1 MAGTETKV
9 AGWRRPLA
17 MACVIV
23 ATLVAF
29 LAILAI
35 WVNRQALNTDNWTRT
50 SSQLLQQPV
59 VRDQLAARLTEEL
72 YTSVDVEG
80 ALRDALPPRAEI
92 LAAPAANAL
101 RTQVEKT
108 ARKALA
114 RPDVQ
119 ALWVDAN
126 RNAHEQ
132 LLLALEGGGDT
143 VSTRNGEVVLDV
155 SRLLGRLQEEVGV
168 GGRLRKVLPASASQ
182 VTLMRSDELKA
193 AQTGLRVLKPL
204 PVILIVLSLALF
216 GAALA
221 VAPGWRRRA
230 LRAYGIG
237 FVVAGAGALL
247 ARSIAGDEFV
257 SSLARTAAAE
267 PSLTIVW
274 SIATKLLVNVAV
286 ATIAYGVVMVAGAWL
301 AGPTGWAT
309 AVRRVAAPYWREP
322 WIAYSA
328 LAVIVAILVAWEPTP
343 AWRNGPMLVILIALL
358 AAGVEALRRQ
368 MIREFPDATRADA
381 VRRRRERWARMTAAG
396 RRSGA
401 SLRETATR
409 TAGAASGAIASSR
422 SAVTGSAKS
431 DDDARIEQLE
441 RLAQL
446 KAAGVLD
453 DEELRTEKAR
463 ILDHG
468 GLAGTTK

>member
-35 WVNRQALNTDNWTRT
+35 WINRQALNTENWSRK
-50 SSQLLQQPV
+50 SSELLQQPV
-59 VRDQLAARLTEEL
+59 VRNQLATEMTEEL
-72 YTSVDVEG
+72 YTSVDLEG

-101 RTQVEKT
+101 RNQVEKT

-126 RNAHEQ
+126 RSAHEQ

-143 VSTRNGEVVLDV
+143 VSTHNGVVVLDV
-155 SRLLGRLQEEVGV
+155 RQLLGRLQQEVGV

-182 VTLMRSDELKA
+182 ITLMRSDQLKPA
-193 AQTGLRVLKPL
+193 RTVLRVVKPL

-216 GAALA
+216 GAAVA

-237 FVVAGAGALL
+237 FIVAGCGALIV
-247 ARSIAGDEFV
+247 RSVAGDEFV
-257 SSLARTAAAE
+257 SSLAHTAAAE
-267 PSLTIVW
+267 PSLAIVW
-274 SIATKLLVNVAV
+274 SIATALLVNVAV
-286 ATIAYGVVMVAGAWL
+286 ATIAYGVVMIAGAWL
-301 AGPTGWAT
+301 AGPTRWAT
-309 AVRRVAAPYWREP
+309 SVRRVAAPYWREP

-396 RRSGA
+396 RRSGT
-401 SLRETATR
+401 SLRQTASR
-409 TAGAASGAIASSR
+409 TAEAASGAIASSR
-422 SAVTGSAKS
+422 SAVTGSATS
-431 DDDARIEQLE
+431 DEDARIEQLE

-446 KAAGVLD
+446 RAAGVLD
-453 DEELRTEKAR
+453 DEELRAEKAR
-463 ILDHG
+463 ILEPG
-468 GLAGTTK
+468 GLTRSTQ

>member
-1 MAGTETKV
+1 MTGTESKV
-9 AGWRRPLA
+9 GGWRRPLA
-17 MACVIV
+17 MGFIVV
-23 ATLVAF
+23 ATVLAF

-35 WVNRQALNTDNWTRT
+35 WINRQALNTENWSRT
-50 SSQLLQQPV
+50 SSELLQQPV
-59 VRDQLAARLTEEL
+59 VRNQLAARLTEEL

-126 RNAHEQ
+126 RSAHEQ
-132 LLLALEGGGDT
+132 LLAVLEGGGDT
-143 VSTRNGEVVLDV
+143 VSTRNGVGVLDV

-247 ARSIAGDEFV
+247 ARLVAGDEFV

-267 PSLTIVW
+267 PSLAIVW
-274 SIATKLLVNVAV
+274 SIATALLVNVAV
-286 ATIAYGVVMVAGAWL
+286 ATIVYGVVMIAGAWL
-301 AGPTGWAT
+301 AGPPRCAT
-309 AVRRVAAPYWREP
+309 SVPRVAAPYSREP
-322 WIAYSA
+322 WIAYCA
-328 LAVIVAILVAWEPTP
+328 LAVIVAILVAWAPTP
-343 AWRNGPMLVILIALL
+343 AWRNGPMLVILIGLL

-368 MIREFPDATRADA
+368 MIQTPGRRRPRRPGAADREGPDPARRPRRQTGA
-381 VRRRRERWARMTAAG
+381 VRSGWGAPARG
-396 RRSGA
+396 C
-401 SLRETATR
+401 
-409 TAGAASGAIASSR
+409 
-422 SAVTGSAKS
+422 
-431 DDDARIEQLE
+431 
-441 RLAQL
+441 
-446 KAAGVLD
+446 
-453 DEELRTEKAR
+453 
-463 ILDHG
+463 
-468 GLAGTTK
+468 